1 MKTFN
6 PNNNNL
12 GGKRTIENHKN
23 NHILSVLNAT
33 PLVNSLKFPHPH
45 VNGNQRNKKKNI
57 EVDDYY
63 REVYET
69 QKKILNMKHGYVN
82 HSKPKTFHLRNS
94 ISKQLIFE
102 KNIILHDHLRNITH
116 LDKSLKMIS
125 KKSEKN
131 IESIKNLGSN
141 NNNNNI
147 SSNKSIL
154 LNKNI
159 KTKNKSIDLASTG
172 NLFENYN
179 PFAVNNKYYDSS
191 DGIIAE
197 NENIIDDFQD
207 KIDSF
212 KNDNENLNKKT
223 LKIGNILEEEG
234 NYEIKNY
241 DYDLLKKEIFESIV
255 KCKAYDKQDVIEIQ
269 KKIINKYHVLEKE
282 KIELIFQEIFHYFF
296 K

>member
-12 GGKRTIENHKN
+12 GGKRIIENHKN

-33 PLVNSLKFPHPH
+33 PLVNSLKLPHPH

-102 KNIILHDHLRNITH
+102 KNIILHDHLRNIAH

-125 KKSEKN
+125 KKSEKK
-131 IESIKNLGSN
+131 IESIKNLG
-141 NNNNNI
+141 NNNNI
-147 SSNKSIL
+147 NNSSNKSIIL
-154 LNKNI
+154 QKNNR
-159 KTKNKSIDLASTG
+159 TKNKSIDIASTG
-172 NLFENYN
+172 NLFENFN
-179 PFAVNNKYYDSS
+179 PFAVNNRFYDSS

-197 NENIIDDFQD
+197 KDHIIDSSQD

-212 KNDNENLNKKT
+212 KHISQNLDKKM
-223 LKIGNILEEEG
+223 LKIENIFEVEENYDFK
-234 NYEIKNY
+234 NYE
-241 DYDLLKKEIFESIV
+241 YDLMKKKIIEFIV
-255 KCKAYDKQDVIEIQ
+255 KHKAYDKQEVIKIQ
-269 KKIINKYHVLEKE
+269 NQIMSKYQRLEAE
-282 KIELIFQEIFHYFF
+282 KIEFIFQEIFHYFF